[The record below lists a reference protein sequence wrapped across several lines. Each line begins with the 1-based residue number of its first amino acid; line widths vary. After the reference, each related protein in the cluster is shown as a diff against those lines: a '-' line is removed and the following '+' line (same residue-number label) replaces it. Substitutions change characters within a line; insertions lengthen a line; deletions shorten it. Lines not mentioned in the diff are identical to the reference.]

1 MIPTL
6 IVALLLFATASVA
19 QYENPYALEPLKPL
33 QPIEPVGSSL
43 LGNDLSGL
51 NSSSLMDLYGSSST
65 DLYKTTNRGD
75 LYRNSL
81 TELGIFSAS
90 NIMKGACVVSTK
102 IVSDR
107 KLHVDRP
114 SGTVFPR
121 LDKMIRLVLSR
132 KECVSSFGSAKKPF
146 FRPSAPVRGGL
157 LPTN

>member
-102 IVSDR
+102 I
-107 KLHVDRP
+107 
-114 SGTVFPR
+114 GTS
-121 LDKMIRLVLSR
+121 SR
-132 KECVSSFGSAKKPF
+132 KV
-146 FRPSAPVRGGL
+146 RPPD
-157 LPTN
+157 